1 MIQGGTL
8 AMIQIIKMLLLMLLL
23 LLLLLMMMT
32 TTTMM
37 AMTMMY
43 DMDGELCGGEQQ

>member
-23 LLLLLMMMT
+23 LLMMMT
-32 TTTMM
+32 TTMM
-37 AMTMMY
+37 TMTMMY

>member
-23 LLLLLMMMT
+23 LLMMT

-37 AMTMMY
+37 TMTMMY

>member
-23 LLLLLMMMT
+23 LLMTMT
-32 TTTMM
+32 TMTMT
-37 AMTMMY
+37 MTMMY